1 MKPIFYDI
9 FEERWMTVLVNPEDE
24 SKAKS
29 YLDEAYDDWVNP
41 ERVADP
47 DTEEYMFVHDS
58 CCEEYVWE
66 RFQKSGI
73 SAVYFESGYDSGD
86 NLYEFSW
93 YNPYGWDELINEMVN
108 Y

>member
-24 SKAKS
+24 SRARAK
-29 YLDEAYDDWVNP
+29 LDEAYDEWMNP
-41 ERVADP
+41 EIVAAP
-47 DTEEYMFVHDS
+47 DTEEYMFIHDS
-58 CCEEYVWE
+58 CCEEYIWE

-73 SAVYFESGYDSGD
+73 PAAYFESGYDYDD

-93 YNPYGWDELINEMVN
+93 YNPYGWDELINETVN
-108 Y
+108 